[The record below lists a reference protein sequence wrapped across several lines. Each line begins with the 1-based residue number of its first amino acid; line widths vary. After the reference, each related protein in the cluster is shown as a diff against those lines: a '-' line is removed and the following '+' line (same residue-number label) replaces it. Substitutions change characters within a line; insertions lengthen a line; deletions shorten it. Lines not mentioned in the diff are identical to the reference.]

1 MYAWMLQSTP
11 VALPLVSAG
20 TPAQLEENLGALGV
34 TLSEKQMRTLTEAGN
49 PQAGP

>member
-20 TPAQLEENLGALGV
+20 SLSQLEENLGALSV
-34 TLSEKQMRTLTEAGN
+34 SLSEAQMRALTVAGN
-49 PQAGP
+49 PAA